1 MVAPVTDLT
10 RRRGTV
16 AFMRSR
22 MIDLALLI
30 GLVVVSG
37 GILWTLFTLGREP
50 RVASTPARS
59 APSAEAPATSGAN
72 AGANAAA
79 TTGSSAGARG
89 VVAVDPNAPN
99 AATDAPASSDVAAMG
114 EVPATGGDADE
125 ATDGEAADTGLVA
138 PVAAPPRVLPSGTL
152 ELERIGYSFVTGGP
166 GSCGVVLEA
175 WTHVAVSR
183 DLLETYGCG
192 AEVTVTLDDPV
203 DGRTEVLAVIGDTM
217 NPSFSRTVN
226 VYVGEDEPA
235 FEYGLTAGT
244 FRAR

>member
-1 MVAPVTDLT
+1 
-10 RRRGTV
+10 
-16 AFMRSR
+16 

-50 RVASTPARS
+50 RVASTPARP
-59 APSAEAPATSGAN
+59 APSAEAPATTGAPP
-72 AGANAAA
+72 AA
-79 TTGSSAGARG
+79 TAGGSAGARG
-89 VVAVDPNAPN
+89 VVAVDPDAPN
-99 AATDAPASSDVAAMG
+99 GAAEAPASDVAALSDEG
-114 EVPATGGDADE
+114 PAGAAEGDD
-125 ATDGEAADTGLVA
+125 EAADAGL
-138 PVAAPPRVLPSGTL
+138 AAPAATPPRDLPPGTL

-183 DLLETYGCG
+183 DLLEAYGCG

-235 FEYGLTAGT
+235 FEYGLTTGT
-244 FRAR
+244 FETR

>member
-1 MVAPVTDLT
+1 
-10 RRRGTV
+10 
-16 AFMRSR
+16 

-50 RVASTPARS
+50 RVASTPSRP
-59 APSAEAPATSGAN
+59 APSAEAPAT
-72 AGANAAA
+72 AGTPPAA
-79 TTGSSAGARG
+79 TAGGSAGARG
-89 VVAVDPNAPN
+89 VVAVDP
-99 AATDAPASSDVAAMG
+99 DEEAPASDVAALG
-114 EVPATGGDADE
+114 DEEPASVAEGD
-125 ATDGEAADTGLVA
+125 DGEAADE
-138 PVAAPPRVLPSGTL
+138 PAAAATPPRDLPPGTL
-152 ELERIGYSFVTGGP
+152 ELDRIGYSFVTGGP

-183 DLLETYGCG
+183 DLLEAYGCG

-235 FEYGLTAGT
+235 FEYGLTTGT
-244 FRAR
+244 FQTR

>member
-1 MVAPVTDLT
+1 
-10 RRRGTV
+10 
-16 AFMRSR
+16 MRSR
-22 MIDLALLI
+22 MIDLALLV

-50 RVASTPARS
+50 RVATTPTR
-59 APSAEAPATSGAN
+59 PAPAATAPAASGATATPSPAEGSA
-72 AGANAAA
+72 AGE
-79 TTGSSAGARG
+79 GAGARG
-89 VVAVDPNAPN
+89 VVAIDPDEPGALATANEPGDAEAPP
-99 AATDAPASSDVAAMG
+99 ASAEAPAAAS
-114 EVPATGGDADE
+114 PA
-125 ATDGEAADTGLVA
+125 A
-138 PVAAPPRVLPSGTL
+138 PAAPPRVLPSGTL
-152 ELERIGYSFVTGGP
+152 ELERIGYSFVTGGA
-166 GSCGVVLEA
+166 GACGVVLEA

-203 DGRTEVLAVIGDTM
+203 DGRTEVAAVIGDTM

-235 FEYGLTAGT
+235 FDYGLTAGT

>member
-1 MVAPVTDLT
+1 
-10 RRRGTV
+10 
-16 AFMRSR
+16 

-50 RVASTPARS
+50 RVASTPSRP
-59 APSAEAPATSGAN
+59 APSAEAPATTGTPP
-72 AGANAAA
+72 AA
-79 TTGSSAGARG
+79 TAGGSAGARG
-89 VVAVDPNAPN
+89 VVAVDP
-99 AATDAPASSDVAAMG
+99 DEEAPASDVAALG
-114 EVPATGGDADE
+114 DEGPAGAAEDDDGAAADE
-125 ATDGEAADTGLVA
+125 TADAGL
-138 PVAAPPRVLPSGTL
+138 AAPAATPPRDLPPGTL

-166 GSCGVVLEA
+166 GSCGIVLEA

-183 DLLETYGCG
+183 DLLEAYGCG

-235 FEYGLTAGT
+235 FEYGLTTGT
-244 FRAR
+244 FETR